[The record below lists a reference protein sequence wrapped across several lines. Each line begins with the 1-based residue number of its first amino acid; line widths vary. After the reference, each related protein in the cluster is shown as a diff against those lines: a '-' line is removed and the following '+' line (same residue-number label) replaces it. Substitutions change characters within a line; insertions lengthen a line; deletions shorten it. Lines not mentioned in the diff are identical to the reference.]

1 MESGVIRVCLAGARG
16 RMGRLLGGMLAGQDP
31 DLRLVSA
38 LERPGHPE
46 LGSPIPPGVALTDDA
61 RQAIAAADVL
71 LDFSLPEGTLQHLE
85 LAASLGVAAVTGT
98 TGFDAAQ
105 QARLRALSARI
116 PLVWSANMSRGVHVL
131 RALARQA
138 AAMLREADAEV
149 FEIHHRHKADAPSGT
164 ARLLADD
171 IRGARGGGEAVVAR
185 AGLRARGEVGLASA
199 RGGDVVG
206 EHQVM
211 FLSEGEQLVIVHR
224 AGSREHFCRGALA
237 AVRFV
242 RGKAPGMY
250 AMDAVFQEA

>member
-1 MESGVIRVCLAGARG
+1 MEPGVTRVCLAGARG
-16 RMGRLLGGMLAGQDP
+16 RMGRLLADLLAGET
-31 DLRLVSA
+31 DLRLASA
-38 LERPGHPE
+38 LERSGHPE
-46 LGSPIPPGVALTDDA
+46 LKSLIIPGVALTDDA
-61 RQAIAAADVL
+61 RAAIAASDVL
-71 LDFSLPEGTLQHLE
+71 LDFSLAEGTLVHLE

-105 QARLRALSARI
+105 RERLQALSARI

-131 RALARQA
+131 RTLTRQA

-164 ARLLADD
+164 ARLLAND
-171 IRGARGGGEAVVAR
+171 IRGARGGGEEVVAR
-185 AGLRARGEVGLASA
+185 TGPRASGEVGLASA

-206 EHQVM
+206 EHQVL
-211 FLSEGEQLVIVHR
+211 FLSEGEQLLIIHR

-242 RGKAPGMY
+242 RGRAPGMY
-250 AMDAVFQEA
+250 TMDHVFQEA